1 MKKLLSITLIL
12 STLILLSACG
22 DDIPENLPDNRNA
35 SAEKTVGML
44 ALANSSASA
53 EIEFRNTDFTAIQE
67 FLNYIKDAN
76 VQTSSYISIQGI
88 TNQDVNLTN
97 VKLTLKRDSK
107 VTLSLP
113 TITANDRF
121 DELNH
126 LNFLQAILDEI
137 VRRGSST
144 VVLDY
149 RSSNDMQ
156 SPVTMKIRIDS
167 RFHF

>member
-12 STLILLSACG
+12 ATLILVSACG
-22 DDIPENLPDNRNA
+22 DDIPDNLPENKIA
-35 SAEKTVGML
+35 SAEKTASMSV
-44 ALANSSASA
+44 AANSSAST
-53 EIEFRNTDFTAIQE
+53 EITFTNRDFTGIQE

-76 VQTSSYISIQGI
+76 VQTSSHISIQGI

-126 LNFLQAILDEI
+126 LNFLQAVLDEI

-149 RSSNDMQ
+149 KSSNDMQ